1 MIEVRNQFNTTL
13 IKLDGD
19 FLDEDS
25 SLKVGEL
32 VSFYLSPNSFG
43 VIIGIIDFKTCRVL
57 WNNFHNPFK
66 HTIRSTIS
74 GLIHIQP
81 MPSGASLYYV

>member
-1 MIEVRNQFNTTL
+1 MSDIRNELNTTL
-13 IKLDGD
+13 IKFDGD

-32 VSFYLSPNSFG
+32 VSFYLSPKSFG

-57 WNNFHNPFK
+57 WNNFDNPFK
-66 HTIRSTIS
+66 HTTRSTIS
-74 GLIHIQP
+74 GLIH
-81 MPSGASLYYV
+81 V